1 MLTGKQMKLHF
12 LKNALLLLSITL
24 FTGCTAN
31 SWIDAVGRVLEEKDK
46 YEKDSRSKRIKA
58 ANKAA
63 GY

>member
-12 LKNALLLLSITL
+12 LKNALLLSITL

-31 SWIDAVGRVLEEKDK
+31 SWIDAVGSVLEEKDK